1 MKRIFTYYE
10 VTYFKVL
17 KKSSPPN
24 FKLFLK
30 WVLIQLHGAQK
41 NVIKYYTDEYTDLKT
56 KKTNSPHTNVK
67 SSKIRNDAS
76 LSTDV
81 IQRKISEKY
90 CLSPQNINN
99 IQYKVQTRIF

>member
-17 KKSSPPN
+17 KKVPPN

-30 WVLIQLHGAQK
+30 WVLIQLHGSQK
-41 NVIKYYTDEYTDLKT
+41 NVIKYYTDKYTDFKN
-56 KKTNSPHTNVK
+56 KKTNSPHINVK

-81 IQRKISEKY
+81 IQRES
-90 CLSPQNINN
+90 SVRNIA
-99 IQYKVQTRIF
+99 